1 MEAVCTAK
9 RVLDAEI
16 RGLQELSSCLDGNLE
31 LALNLL
37 DREMGKVVVTG
48 MGKSGHI
55 ARKIAST
62 MSSLGTQA
70 LYLSAGDATHGD
82 LGVIGPFDALLVLSK
97 SGKTSEIQPCLDY
110 ARQRNV
116 PIVSITEN
124 RYSLLGVASD
134 IVLLLPKSSEACS
147 LGVAPT
153 TSTTMMLALGDALA
167 VALMERHD
175 FSRDDFHARHPGGN
189 LGMTIGREN

>member
-1 MEAVCTAK
+1 MEAICTAK

-16 RGLQELSSCLDGNLE
+16 RGLQELSSCLDGNLD
-31 LALNLL
+31 LAVKLL
-37 DREMGKVVVTG
+37 DRDLGKVVVTG
-48 MGKSGHI
+48 IGKSGHI
-55 ARKIAST
+55 ARKIAAT

-70 LYLSAGDATHGD
+70 LYLSAGDASHGD
-82 LGVIGPFDALLVLSK
+82 LGVMGPFDALLVLSK
-97 SGKTSEIQPCLDY
+97 SGKTDEIQSCLDY
-110 ARQRNV
+110 AKQRKI

-124 RYSLLGVASD
+124 RYSLLGAASD
-134 IVLLLPKSSEACS
+134 IVLVLPRSSEACT